1 MAKSQSSQLG
11 WWLASVVGIGLLPL
25 VLQAQSGSDPQTARY
40 FQQLRQRR
48 LFSVAEQLGLD
59 RLADPLL
66 HPAERIQVSVELSK
80 TYAEHARFTSGD
92 EHNQYWQLAEDVIDE
107 ALAKSAEQPRRLL
120 LDVQRA
126 SLPALRGEFLRGQI
140 ELFPYDKTLR
150 KQTIDTLKSALERLK
165 PLEVALAQ
173 QHRQLTTKKQ
183 RGPEGL
189 ATYEVHDLHA
199 EVRFRLAMALEE
211 LAQALDRFSPER
223 TPALRDAARWLEI
236 LSEARPGDPFKIPA
250 KIRLAENH
258 RLREDLTGADILL
271 KELEEESLPPELDA
285 ERLAE
290 RIRWL
295 IAQGQ
300 LPEAAKR
307 LQEDRRGSAQVTG
320 ELAFLNVEVLFGLWQ
335 IAEKKQDA
343 DAGDRLMK
351 LIESYVKQT
360 EQTIGGY
367 WGYRTSLL
375 WEHLQKAQKYGT
387 HAAEILR
394 RAEARYAAGEIQP
407 ALEDYSLAA
416 ELALKNNKPEIA
428 FEIGYPRASIL
439 LQTGKFSE
447 AEASF
452 RELVQHFPK
461 NPRTPNAHLL
471 EAYCLG
477 KLYEEMPTQSRREDY
492 IKALTEHVET
502 YPDHQTAGDAYWM
515 MGLFEEERRQ
525 VTLALKAYREVS
537 ADHRR
542 GPAAQIAVARCYE
555 KVLSRLGDLEQTAE
569 DAQKPALQK
578 KTTEWENAADAEL
591 GRLIQSYPQEPQP
604 LTQEQA
610 EVALILARLQLT
622 RTQPSY
628 SRADSLLERILV
640 SGTQRKSENN
650 SAADWN
656 RILKIARQ
664 LRIVSLAGQGLSG
677 RAEMLVKELSDS
689 STEEVLGVMDGLTQV
704 AASADLGTRRKLGE
718 LQLQTAE
725 ELNRRRDQLSPA
737 ERERL
742 DHCRA
747 QAYLATNRS
756 EEALKI
762 YDQMLA
768 AQPKSRS
775 LKTRIATLL
784 AETDNQTSM
793 TKAKDLWRAM
803 ESQAKPGSLEWLE
816 ARYQVARLCWKLGQ
830 TEECRKLVGV
840 TRLLYPQLGNAE
852 LRSQYQELQSKVEK
866 QRVSKS
872 PIAPR
877 W

>member
-1 MAKSQSSQLG
+1 MAKSQSSQWG
-11 WWLASVVGIGLLPL
+11 WLLAFVIGAGLMPL
-25 VLQAQSGSDPQTARY
+25 VLLAQSGSDPQTAKY

-66 HPAERIQVSVELSK
+66 SPAEHIQVSVELSK

-92 EHNQYWQLAEDVIDE
+92 EHNQYWQLAEEVIDE
-107 ALAKSAEQPRRLL
+107 ALAKSAEHPRRLL

-126 SLPALRGEFLRGQI
+126 SLPALRGEFLRGQV
-140 ELFPYDKTLR
+140 ELFPYDKPLR
-150 KQTIDTLKSALERLK
+150 KQTIDVLKSALDRLK

-173 QHRQLTTKKQ
+173 EHRQLITKKQ

-199 EVRFRLAMALEE
+199 AVRFRLAMALQE
-211 LAQALDRFSPER
+211 LAQVLDRFSPER

-236 LSEARPGDPFKIPA
+236 LTEARPGDPFKIPA

-258 RLREDLTGADILL
+258 RLRDDLTGADILL
-271 KELEEESLPPELDA
+271 KELEEESLPKGLEADL
-285 ERLAE
+285 LAE

-295 IAQGQ
+295 MAQGQ

-307 LQEDRRGSAQVTG
+307 LQSDRRDAAQVTG
-320 ELAFLNVEVLFGLWQ
+320 ELAFLNVEVLIGLWE
-335 IAEKKQDA
+335 IAEKKQDTA
-343 DAGDRLMK
+343 AGDRLVK

-360 EQTIGGY
+360 EQNVGGY

-387 HAAEILR
+387 QAAEILR
-394 RAEARYAAGEIQP
+394 RAEARYAAGEVQS
-407 ALEDYSLAA
+407 ALDDYSLAA
-416 ELALKNNKPEIA
+416 DLAIKSNKPDIA
-428 FEIGYPRASIL
+428 FELGYTRASIL

-447 AEASF
+447 AAASF
-452 RELVQHFPK
+452 RGLFQKFPG

-492 IKALTEHVET
+492 IKALTEHVKK
-502 YPDHQTAGDAYWM
+502 YPDHQTAGDANWM
-515 MGLFEEERRQ
+515 MGLFEEQRRQ
-525 VTLALKAYREVS
+525 VTLALKAYRQVPV
-537 ADHRR
+537 DHRR
-542 GPAAQIAVARCYE
+542 SPAAQIAVARCYE
-555 KVLSRLGDLEQTAE
+555 KVLRRLGELEQTAD
-569 DAQKPALQK
+569 DAQKPALRE
-578 KTTEWENAADAEL
+578 KTAEWEIAAAAEL
-591 GRLIQSYPQEPQP
+591 GQLIASYPQEPKP
-604 LTQEQA
+604 LDHQEA

-628 SRADSLLERILV
+628 SRADSMLERILV
-640 SGTQRKSENN
+640 SGTQQKSDQD
-650 SAADWN
+650 SADDWN
-656 RILKIARQ
+656 RILKTARQ
-664 LRIVSLAGQGLSG
+664 LRIVSLAGQGLSS

-704 AASADLGTRRKLGE
+704 ATSANLGTRRKLGE

-756 EEALKI
+756 GEALKI

-768 AQPKSRS
+768 TQPKSRS
-775 LKTRIATLL
+775 LKKRIATLL
-784 AETDNQTSM
+784 AETDNRVSM

-816 ARYQVARLCWKLGQ
+816 MRYQVARLCWKLGQ

-852 LRSQYQELQSKVEK
+852 LRSQYQELQQKVEK
-866 QRVSKS
+866 NR
-872 PIAPR
+872 
-877 W
+877 